1 MSLIAAAAMGF
12 ILGVVLCLLLFI
24 EVSLFAYY
32 SEVIDHLTE
41 LIKDNEAEENDDT
54 SGNETNREG
63 EKSNE

>member
-1 MSLIAAAAMGF
+1 MSLTAAAAMGF

-32 SEVIDHLTE
+32 SEVIDRFTE
-41 LIKDNEAEENDDT
+41 LIKENEAEENDDT
-54 SGNETNREG
+54 SRNETNREG